1 MNKNQAQLL
10 EDYGKDALGVPELPS
25 EPVVESA
32 YFLVFDGE
40 KWTWQTDDGGGGS
53 PE

>member
-10 EDYGKDALGVPELPS
+10 EDYGKDALAVPELPS
-25 EPVVESA
+25 EPTTDSP
-32 YFLVFDGE
+32 YYLVYDGE
-40 KWTWQTDDGGGGS
+40 KWVWQTEGS